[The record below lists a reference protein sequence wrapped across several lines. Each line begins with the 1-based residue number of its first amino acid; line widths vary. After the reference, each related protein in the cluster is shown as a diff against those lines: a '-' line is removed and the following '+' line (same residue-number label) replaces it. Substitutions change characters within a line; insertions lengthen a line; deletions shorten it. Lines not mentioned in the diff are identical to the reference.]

1 MRTYAIKIS
10 EEQRAHIVAA
20 LRAANLP
27 TDQNNDELHLLI
39 SMLDDMPQIE
49 LDHPGVIHGLCL

>member
-1 MRTYAIKIS
+1 MQSYTIRIS
-10 EEQRAHIVAA
+10 EQQRAHIVAA

-27 TDQNNDELHLLI
+27 VSPDNDELHLLI

-49 LDHPGVIHGLCL
+49 LDHPGVLHGLCL